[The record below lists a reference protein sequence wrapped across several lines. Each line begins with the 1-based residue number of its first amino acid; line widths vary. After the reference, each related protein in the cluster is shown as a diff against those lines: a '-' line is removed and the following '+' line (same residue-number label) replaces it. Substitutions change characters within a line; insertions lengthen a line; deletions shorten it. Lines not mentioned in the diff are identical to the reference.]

1 MSKYILA
8 ILTGPLL
15 LLYIVLLLVFTDYE
29 NNILVQYLIIIPVVY
44 LIGSIPWG
52 FMLTK
57 IVKGIDIRDYG
68 SGSMGMSNV
77 FRLQGVK
84 IAMPVFLLDM
94 SKGMLATFFAKIISE
109 NDPGL
114 ISIASLVAIAGHIWP
129 IFLGFKG
136 GKGIATGVGTASVIW
151 PPFWII
157 GIGSFVVILLL
168 TKYISLASLV
178 GTVAVTLLGAI
189 LVFFDIKISLFDPN
203 FQYIH
208 LIYFV
213 GTFILLFWAH
223 RENLIRLINRNERK
237 MGDSEPNT
245 KNKNGH

>member
-178 GTVAVTLLGAI
+178 GTVAVTLLGVI
-189 LVFFDIKISLFDPN
+189 LVFFDIKISLFEPN

-208 LIYFV
+208 LIYFA

>member
-1 MSKYILA
+1 MTKYIFA

-15 LLYIVLLLVFTDYE
+15 LVYIVLLLLLTDYE

-77 FRLQGVK
+77 FRVQGVK
-84 IAMPVFLLDM
+84 IAIPVFLLDM
-94 SKGMLATFFAKIISE
+94 TKGMLATFFAKIISD
-109 NDPGL
+109 NDSGL
-114 ISIASLVAIAGHIWP
+114 ISIASIVAISGHIWP

-136 GKGIATGVGTASVIW
+136 GKGIAIGVGTASVIW

-178 GTVAVTLLGAI
+178 GTLAVTMLGVI
-189 LVFFDIKISLFDPN
+189 LVFFDIKLSLFDPN

-208 LIYFV
+208 LVYFV

-223 RENLIRLINRNERK
+223 RENLLRLMNRNERK
-237 MGDSEPNT
+237 IGDSEPKK
-245 KNKNGH
+245 KNRNGN

>member
-1 MSKYILA
+1 MSKYFFA
-8 ILTGPLL
+8 IFSGPLL
-15 LLYIVLLLVFTDYE
+15 LLYIILLLVFTDYE
-29 NNILVQYLIIIPVVY
+29 NNIVTQYLIIIPVVY

-57 IVKGIDIRDYG
+57 LVKGIDIREYG

-94 SKGMLATFFAKIISE
+94 SKGILATFFAKVISE
-109 NDPGL
+109 NDPSL
-114 ISIASLVAIAGHIWP
+114 ISVASLVAIAGHIWP

-136 GKGIATGVGTASVIW
+136 GKGIATGVGTAIVIW

-157 GIGSFVVILLL
+157 GIGSFVIVLLL
-168 TKYISLASLV
+168 TKYISLASLI
-178 GTVAVTLLGAI
+178 GTVVVTMLGII
-189 LVFFDIKISLFDPN
+189 LVFFDIKLSLFNPN

-208 LIYFV
+208 LIYF
-213 GTFILLFWAH
+213 GGAFILLFWAH
-223 RENLIRLINRNERK
+223 RENLFRLINRNERK
-237 MGDSEPNT
+237 IGDSEAKT
-245 KNKNGH
+245 KNRNEN

>member
-1 MSKYILA
+1 MSKYIFA
-8 ILTGPLL
+8 ILSGPLL

-94 SKGMLATFFAKIISE
+94 SKGMLAAFFAKIISE

-136 GKGIATGVGTASVIW
+136 GKGIATGLGTASVIW

-178 GTVAVTLLGAI
+178 GTVAVTMIGVI
-189 LVFFDIKISLFDPN
+189 LVFFDIKLSLFDPN
-203 FQYIH
+203 FQYTY
-208 LIYFV
+208 LIYFG
-213 GTFILLFWAH
+213 GTFTLLFWAH
-223 RENLIRLINRNERK
+223 RENLLRLINRNERK
-237 MGDSEPNT
+237 IGDSEPNT
-245 KNKNGH
+245 NNKNGN

>member
-1 MSKYILA
+1 MSRYILA

-189 LVFFDIKISLFDPN
+189 LIFFDIKISLFDPN

-208 LIYFV
+208 LIYFA